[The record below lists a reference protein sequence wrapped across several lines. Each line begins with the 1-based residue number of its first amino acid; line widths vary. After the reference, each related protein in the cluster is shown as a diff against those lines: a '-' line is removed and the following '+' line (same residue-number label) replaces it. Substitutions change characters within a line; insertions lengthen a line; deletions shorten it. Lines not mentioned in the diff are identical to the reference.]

1 MSRFGTRRDRGDAG
15 PLFQTLLRSC
25 WASALGAMQARS
37 DMACGS
43 GNAGKHERR
52 SGLGLIGKGLDE
64 ESARRVVEAHYDDV
78 LAYCRRHTPSPDE
91 AADAAQETFLRFVR
105 SLPSYRDRGK
115 PLAFLLTIARNV
127 CADVYRRR
135 GRVWEQLDE
144 EIPAPEAP
152 DESGVR
158 EALNALSA
166 DQREVL
172 ELRYD
177 QGLRVVEVA
186 RVLGVSRFAAA
197 RRISAALDALKA
209 ELDDVDNLQR
219 GAVPDRRQHATCNRR
234 ATDDHRDSE
243 SAVPSATSKG
253 ERP

>member
-1 MSRFGTRRDRGDAG
+1 M
-15 PLFQTLLRSC
+15 
-25 WASALGAMQARS
+25 
-37 DMACGS
+37 
-43 GNAGKHERR
+43 
-52 SGLGLIGKGLDE
+52 GLIGKGLDE

>member
-1 MSRFGTRRDRGDAG
+1 MG
-15 PLFQTLLRSC
+15 P
-25 WASALGAMQARS
+25 
-37 DMACGS
+37 
-43 GNAGKHERR
+43 
-52 SGLGLIGKGLDE
+52 IGKGLDE
-64 ESARRVVEAHYDDV
+64 ESARRIVEAHYDDV
-78 LAYCRRHTPSPDE
+78 LAYCRRHAPSPDE
-91 AADAAQETFLRFVR
+91 AADATQETFLRFVK
-105 SLPSYRDRGK
+105 SMPTYRDQGK
-115 PLAFLLTIARNV
+115 PLAYLLTIARRV
-127 CADVYRRR
+127 CIDACRRR

-144 EIPAPEAP
+144 SVPAPAVEAGC
-152 DESGVR
+152 EVR
-158 EALNALSA
+158 EALQALSP

-209 ELDDVDNLQR
+209 ELDDADNLQR

-243 SAVPSATSKG
+243 GAAPSATSKG

>member
-1 MSRFGTRRDRGDAG
+1 M
-15 PLFQTLLRSC
+15 
-25 WASALGAMQARS
+25 
-37 DMACGS
+37 
-43 GNAGKHERR
+43 
-52 SGLGLIGKGLDE
+52 GLIGKGLDE
-64 ESARRVVEAHYDDV
+64 ESARRIVEAHYDDV

-115 PLAFLLTIARNV
+115 PLAYLLTIARRV
-127 CADVYRRR
+127 CIDACRRR

-144 EIPAPEAP
+144 ETPAPEAP

-177 QGLRVVEVA
+177 QGLRVMEVA

-209 ELDDVDNLQR
+209 ELDDADDRRREAALALKQR
-219 GAVPDRRQHATCNRR
+219 GTGGRQCENAVGGQLAACNRR
-234 ATDDHRDSE
+234 ATDDHCGSE
-243 SAVPSATSKG
+243 SAAPSAASKG